1 MGDYTMFNVD
11 ENIRQWRRELNNAE
25 VCHSSDL
32 EELELHLRD
41 EMSHLGDKG
50 LSDEEAFMV
59 ASRRLGNKEHLT
71 SEFAKVNTHTLFARR
86 LLWVC
91 VGVLASMLI
100 PRISATFTNAVALG
114 ALQIGMTQSGLY
126 VLIPSLQTITLMI
139 GVLAIVYFIKQFS
152 DYATSPTWRIPFKNK
167 LSFFMVLALVDIG
180 ILLMPLVLAIV
191 AARYFSVQ
199 DFGRIAMAKMYVNA
213 FSPIVISLLIIGLA
227 VKLAPLKRKIE
238 TS

>member
-1 MGDYTMFNVD
+1 MFNVD
-11 ENIRQWRRELNNAE
+11 EHIQQWRRELNNAE

-32 EELELHLRD
+32 EELEIHLRD
-41 EMSHLGDKG
+41 EMEGLGDKG
-50 LSDEEAFMV
+50 LSDQEAFIV
-59 ASRRLGNKEHLT
+59 ASRRLGDRANLVC
-71 SEFAKVNTHTLFARR
+71 EFAKVNTHTIFLKR

-91 VGVLASMLI
+91 IGVLASLLI
-100 PRISATFTNAVALG
+100 PKIAATFTQGVALG
-114 ALQIGMTQSGLY
+114 ALKLGMTQSGLY
-126 VLIPSLQTITLMI
+126 ILIPSLQIITLMI
-139 GVLAIVYFIKQFS
+139 GILAIVYFIKQFS

-199 DFGRIAMAKMYVNA
+199 DFGRIAMAKMYVNT
-213 FSPIVISLLIIGLA
+213 FSPIIISVLIIGLA
-227 VKLAPLKRKIE
+227 VKLAPLKRRVE